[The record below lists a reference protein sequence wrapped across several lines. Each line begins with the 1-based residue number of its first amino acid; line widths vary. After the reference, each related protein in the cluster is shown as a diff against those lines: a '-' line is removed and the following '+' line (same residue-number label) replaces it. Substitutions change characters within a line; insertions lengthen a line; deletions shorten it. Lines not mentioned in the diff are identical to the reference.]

1 MMSTLP
7 ESLTRDELKD
17 RQEARLRQ
25 LIAEVLPHNAFWSK
39 RFAVAGVKPH
49 DLWTLDDLAQLP
61 LTDKQSLVQDQ
72 LASPPYGSNL
82 TGPPSRFCRLHQTSG
97 TTGTP
102 LRWLDTATSWDWV
115 VSCWLQIYRITGVTA
130 DDVVAFPFSFGP
142 FLGFWAAFDGAFRLG
157 ALCLP
162 SGGLSSQGRLQ
173 MIRDNSATVV
183 CCTPTYA
190 LRLAE
195 LAKEEG
201 FDLAKGTVRK
211 LIVAGEPGGNVPGIR
226 DRIEQLWGARI
237 FDHWGMTELGPLA
250 VECPENPGGI
260 HVLESECIAEILD
273 PVSHK
278 PVQPGTEG
286 ELVVTNLGRI
296 GSPLFRYRT
305 GDLVRA
311 DPEPCPC
318 GRSLLRL
325 NGGILGRIDDMFT
338 IRGNNVFPASIEAI
352 LRQFTEI
359 AEYRIDVE
367 TRRSMQHVKITIE
380 PHHGAEGDALSEK
393 VSRAVKDRLHFQA
406 EVITAAPGALPR
418 FELKA
423 RRFFRAPADG
433 GAK

>member
-1 MMSTLP
+1 MMPTLP
-7 ESLTRDELKD
+7 ESLRRDELKD

-25 LIAEVLPHNAFWSK
+25 LIAEVLPHNAFWSE
-39 RFAVAGVKPH
+39 RFAKAGVKPH

-61 LTDKQSLVQDQ
+61 LTDKQSLVRDQ

-102 LRWLDTATSWDWV
+102 LRWLDTAASWDWV

-162 SGGLSSQGRLQ
+162 AGGLSSQGRLQ

-201 FDLAKGTVRK
+201 FDLAKATVRK
-211 LIVAGEPGGNVPGIR
+211 LIVAGEPGGNVPAIR
-226 DRIEQLWGARI
+226 DRIEHLWGARI

-278 PVQPGTEG
+278 PVEPGTEG

-380 PHHGAEGDALSEK
+380 PHNGAEGDALSEK

-423 RRFFRAPADG
+423 RRFFRAPSDG